1 MISVNEALKI
11 VKENAF
17 VPSISKVPLLES
29 LGLIL
34 AENITADRDFPPF
47 NRVAMDGI
55 AAPLTPRGGVLDTK
69 LYSEAPPLGAGGA
82 VVEAIQYAGESQ
94 KSLQNPQNCIEVM
107 TGAVLPVGCDTVIR
121 YEDIEIQEIEGIKY
135 AKITIPFSEIIEGQN
150 VHPQGSDRKAG
161 DVLLQKG
168 LKISPPEIAVMASVG
183 KDKVLVENLPRI
195 AVISTGDELVEI
207 TTNPEPYQIRMSNS
221 YMLAGALAQVGIK
234 ANLFHLT
241 DDKDLLF
248 SKLQDILL
256 NHDILFLSGGVSAGK
271 KDFLPEILT
280 NLGVKKLFHKV
291 AQKPG
296 KPFWFGKSEEGK
308 TVFALPGNPVSTFL
322 CFCKY
327 FLTQKEEQV
336 ILDKSVF
343 FKPNIAYFVPVK
355 TYFQNGKMMATPF
368 EGSGSADFA
377 NLTDCDGFVELPADN
392 QEFKAGEVFGFVRFR
407 G

>member
-17 VPSISKVPLLES
+17 TPSISEVPVLES

-34 AENITADRDFPPF
+34 AENIIADRDFPPF
-47 NRVAMDGI
+47 NRVAMDGVAI
-55 AAPLTPRGGVLDTK
+55 AHSTFRGGNSSNFDVEKWMPFIEDT
-69 LYSEAPPLGAGGA
+69 
-82 VVEAIQYAGESQ
+82 QYAGESQ
-94 KSLQNPQNCIEVM
+94 KQLSTPKNCMEVM
-107 TGAVLPVGCDTVIR
+107 TGAVLPLGCEAVVR
-121 YEDIEIQEIEGIKY
+121 YEDLEIEEFEGSKHAKFLISQREIKDW
-135 AKITIPFSEIIEGQN
+135 QN
-150 VHPQGSDRKAG
+150 IHPQGSDRKAG
-161 DVLLQKG
+161 DVLLWKG

-183 KDKVLVENLPRI
+183 KDKVLVEIPPRV

-221 YMLAGALAQVGIK
+221 YMLAGALVQIGIK
-234 ANLFHLT
+234 ANLFHLK
-241 DDKDLLF
+241 DDKELLL
-248 SKLQDILL
+248 SKLKEILL
-256 NHDILFLSGGVSAGK
+256 NHDILLLSGGVSAGK
-271 KDFLPEILT
+271 KDFVPEILT
-280 NLGVKKLFHKV
+280 NLGIKKLFHKV

-308 TVFALPGNPVSTFL
+308 TIFALPGNPVSTFL

-327 FLTQKEEQV
+327 FLNQKQEQV
-336 ILDKSVF
+336 ILDKDVF
-343 FKPNIAYFVPVK
+343 FKLNSTYFVPVK

-377 NLTDCDGFVELPADN
+377 NLTDCDGFVELPADS
-392 QEFKAGEVFGFVRFR
+392 QEFKAGEMFGFVRFR

>member
-1 MISVNEALKI
+1 MISINEALKI

-17 VPSISKVPLLES
+17 IPSISTVPLLES

-34 AENITADRDFPPF
+34 AENIIADRDFPPF

-55 AAPLTPRGGVLDTK
+55 AAPLTPRGGVLDS
-69 LYSEAPPLGAGGA
+69 YFDDFIPPLEVRGL
-82 VVEAIQYAGESQ
+82 QFAGESQ
-94 KSLQNPQNCIEVM
+94 KSLQNPKNCMEVM
-107 TGAVLPVGCDTVIR
+107 TGAVLPLGCDTVIR
-121 YEDIEIQEIEGIKY
+121 YEDLEIQEVDGVKY
-135 AKITIPFSEIIEGQN
+135 AKITIPLSEITAGQN
-150 VHPQGSDRKAG
+150 VHPKGSDRKAG
-161 DVLLQKG
+161 DVLLTKG

-183 KDKVLVENLPRI
+183 KDKVLVETPPRV

-207 TTNPEPYQIRMSNS
+207 TTNPEPFQIRMSNS

-234 ANLFHLT
+234 ANLLHLT
-241 DDKDLLF
+241 DDKVLIYN
-248 SKLQDILL
+248 KLKEILL
-256 NHDILFLSGGVSAGK
+256 NHDILLLSGGVSAGK
-271 KDFLPEILT
+271 KDFVPEILI
-280 NLGVKKLFHKV
+280 NLGVNKLFHKV

-327 FLTQKEEQV
+327 FLHQKEEQ
-336 ILDKSVF
+336 IFLDRDML
-343 FKPNIAYFVPVK
+343 FKPNITYFVPVK

-377 NLTDCDGFVELPADN
+377 NLTDCDGFVELPADS

-407 G
+407 D

>member
-17 VPSISKVPLLES
+17 TPSISEVPVLES

-34 AENITADRDFPPF
+34 AENIIADRDFPPF
-47 NRVAMDGI
+47 NRVAMDGVAI
-55 AAPLTPRGGVLDTK
+55 AHNTFRGGNSSNFDVEKWMPFIEDT
-69 LYSEAPPLGAGGA
+69 
-82 VVEAIQYAGESQ
+82 QYAGESQ
-94 KSLQNPQNCIEVM
+94 KQLSTPKNCMEVM
-107 TGAVLPVGCDTVIR
+107 TGAVLPLGCEAVVR
-121 YEDIEIQEIEGIKY
+121 YEDLEIEEFEGSKHAKFLISQREIKDW
-135 AKITIPFSEIIEGQN
+135 QN
-150 VHPQGSDRKAG
+150 IHPQGSDRKAG
-161 DVLLQKG
+161 DVLLWKG

-183 KDKVLVENLPRI
+183 KDKVLVEIPPRV

-221 YMLAGALAQVGIK
+221 YMLAGALAQIGIK
-234 ANLFHLT
+234 ANLFHLK
-241 DDKDLLF
+241 DDKELLL
-248 SKLQDILL
+248 SKLKEILL
-256 NHDILFLSGGVSAGK
+256 NHDILLLSGGVSAGK
-271 KDFLPEILT
+271 KDFVPEILT
-280 NLGVKKLFHKV
+280 NLGIEKLFHKV

-308 TVFALPGNPVSTFL
+308 TIFALPGNPVSTFL

-327 FLTQKEEQV
+327 FLNQKQEQV
-336 ILDKSVF
+336 ILDKDVF
-343 FKPNIAYFVPVK
+343 FKLNSTYFVPVK

-377 NLTDCDGFVELPADN
+377 NLTDCDGFVELPADS
-392 QEFKAGEVFGFVRFR
+392 QEFKAGEMFGFVRFR

>member
-17 VPSISKVPLLES
+17 TPSISEVPVLES

-34 AENITADRDFPPF
+34 AENIIADRDFPPF
-47 NRVAMDGI
+47 NRVAMDGVAI
-55 AAPLTPRGGVLDTK
+55 AHSTFRGENSSNFDVEKWMPFIEDT
-69 LYSEAPPLGAGGA
+69 
-82 VVEAIQYAGESQ
+82 QYAGESQ
-94 KSLQNPQNCIEVM
+94 KQLSTPKNCMEVM
-107 TGAVLPVGCDTVIR
+107 TGAVLPLGCEAVVR
-121 YEDIEIQEIEGIKY
+121 YEDLEIEEFEGSKHAKFLISQREIKDW
-135 AKITIPFSEIIEGQN
+135 QN
-150 VHPQGSDRKAG
+150 IHPQGSDRKAG
-161 DVLLQKG
+161 DVLLWKG

-183 KDKVLVENLPRI
+183 KDKVLVEIPPRV

-221 YMLAGALAQVGIK
+221 YMLAGALVQIGIK
-234 ANLFHLT
+234 ANLFHLK
-241 DDKDLLF
+241 DDKELLL
-248 SKLQDILL
+248 SKLKEILL
-256 NHDILFLSGGVSAGK
+256 NHDILLLSGGVSAGK
-271 KDFLPEILT
+271 KDFVPEILT
-280 NLGVKKLFHKV
+280 NLGIEKLFYKV

-308 TVFALPGNPVSTFL
+308 TIFALPGNPVSTFL

-327 FLTQKEEQV
+327 FLNQKQEQV
-336 ILDKSVF
+336 ILDKDVF
-343 FKPNIAYFVPVK
+343 FKLNSTYFVPVK

-377 NLTDCDGFVELPADN
+377 NLTDCDGFVELPADS
-392 QEFKAGEVFGFVRFR
+392 QEFKAGEMFGFVRFR